1 MKNRYILAIDP
12 SGNFIEGKGI
22 TGWVLLDT
30 KTDKV
35 IKFGYISA
43 SMYPNQFKYWD
54 AHVTLLDSMAGY
66 YPSVVIEEYRLYN
79 NRAEQQIN
87 SILETPR
94 LIGVLTYEC
103 YKRGYWCTTQS
114 AVSVKTRWSDDLLVR
129 KHYLWEENGNYK
141 IGKTIVSD
149 HVRDA
154 LRHAVHFKTFRN
166 RRDDWYEGPK
176 ENEFGRF
183 N

>member
-1 MKNRYILAIDP
+1 MN
-12 SGNFIEGKGI
+12 
-22 TGWVLLDT
+22 
-30 KTDKV
+30 
-35 IKFGYISA
+35 
-43 SMYPNQFKYWD
+43 
-54 AHVTLLDSMAGY
+54 
-66 YPSVVIEEYRLYN
+66 
-79 NRAEQQIN
+79 
-87 SILETPR
+87 
-94 LIGVLTYEC
+94 EC

-176 ENEFGRF
+176 ENEFNRF